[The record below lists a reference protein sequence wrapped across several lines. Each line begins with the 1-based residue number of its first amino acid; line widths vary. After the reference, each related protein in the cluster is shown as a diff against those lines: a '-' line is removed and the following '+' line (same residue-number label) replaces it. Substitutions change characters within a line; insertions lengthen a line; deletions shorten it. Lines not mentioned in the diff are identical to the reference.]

1 MWWLLYTT
9 LTIHTYICIFIYIRM
24 RYYNV
29 NIYLQQLVPVSFWAL
44 FIICFLAHFSIT
56 DPSVCPRVSFS
67 SVFVSMFVRFFF
79 GWVCYCFQIR
89 NPSGTCL
96 ALYFL
101 FLRRRRVVVAVI
113 VRLCVRVRI
122 GRSLTGLLTFWY
134 SVLFCVDFCL
144 KSRFNAYVIYENNTR
159 TDVDDNVRPLRTFS
173 HVDDGQTCREEITTH
188 TRI

>member
-67 SVFVSMFVRFFF
+67 SLCLFVFFWLSLLLFPNSESKWYLFGIIFCFWGDAASSSLSLCGCVSASASDAHSQV
-79 GWVCYCFQIR
+79 
-89 NPSGTCL
+89 
-96 ALYFL
+96 
-101 FLRRRRVVVAVI
+101 
-113 VRLCVRVRI
+113 
-122 GRSLTGLLTFWY
+122 FWHFDIL
-134 SVLFCVDFCL
+134 LFCVDFCL

-173 HVDDGQTCREEITTH
+173 HVDDGQTCREEITTN